1 MKRTLALALALA
13 CVVLVGIF
21 WLACAILRDHRL
33 YTNFEK
39 IQNGMSEREVIRLM
53 GKPTRVENC
62 GKIWAP
68 VPKSELQGCV
78 EELFY
83 ASPFAP
89 ALTQYYVIRLG
100 AGQRV
105 VEVAPYSSP

>member
-1 MKRTLALALALA
+1 MKRTLALTLA
-13 CVVLVGIF
+13 CVVLVGIL
-21 WLACAILRDHRL
+21 WLAWALLRDHRL
-33 YTNFEK
+33 SSNFHK
-39 IQNGMSEREVIRLM
+39 VQNGMPEREVIRLM
-53 GKPTRVENC
+53 GKPTRIENC
-62 GKIWAP
+62 GKFWAP

-89 ALTQYYVIRLG
+89 ALPQYYVIRLG
-100 AGQRV
+100 ADQRV